1 MSLET
6 LKKVVEWLPS
16 NCDVFFAGYGEPL
29 LHKDLLIFIQKLSEK
44 GVGVSVLTNGKLLSP
59 QKIKDLFKAGL
70 ERIQISILLRDEL
83 AEIKKYADMA
93 AGIND
98 KIRFNLIYE
107 DIIPNPD
114 SLIQKLQQEKG
125 FEFYYKKVHNRG
137 NELYQVDYKEPIL
150 SCGTF
155 FIDSYIDTNGSLQV
169 CSNDIN
175 GKYNLGN
182 IFAITF
188 DEYKEKK
195 KQYLGNKQIIPI
207 CQYCTDEY
215 RLKHFKH
222 EEK

>member
-6 LKKVVEWLPS
+6 LKKIVEWLPL

-29 LHKDLLIFIQKLSEK
+29 LHEDLLIFIRKLSEK
-44 GVGVSVLTNGKLLSP
+44 GVGVSVLTNGKLLST

-93 AGIND
+93 AGITG
-98 KIRFNLIYE
+98 KIRFNLMYE
-107 DIIPNPD
+107 GATPNPD
-114 SLIQKLQQEKG
+114 SLIRKLQEKG

-137 NELYQVDYKEPIL
+137 NELYQANYKEPIL

-155 FIDSYIDTNGSLQV
+155 FINTYIDTNGSLQV

-175 GKYNLGN
+175 GIYNLGN
-182 IFAITF
+182 IFETTF

-195 KQYLGNKQIIPI
+195 KQHIGNKQIIPI

-215 RLKHFKH
+215 RLNHFKH
-222 EEK
+222 E